1 MDGPLDAM
9 LPPVR
14 RWFRRRYGSPTQP
27 QTQGWPPIQR
37 GEHTLILAPTGS
49 GKTLA
54 AFLWGINRI
63 FEQLL
68 ADSKLPGVRL
78 LYVSPLK
85 ALNNDIAR
93 NLVEPLAGIRE
104 AATELGIALPE
115 LRTAVRTGDTSAA
128 ERQRMLRNPPHI
140 LITTPESLYL
150 ILTSP
155 AARDM
160 LGHVECVIV
169 DEIHTLCGN
178 KRGVHMALSLERLVA
193 LTGRPVQRIGLSATQ
208 RPLDEV
214 ARYLGGQ
221 EWQRNAAGERALEP
235 RPVAIVDAGVR
246 KPLDL
251 RIVTAVPDLR
261 RLPGGSIWPALI
273 PQVLAEIRQHDTTLV
288 FTNSRRAAERA
299 ADRLNEQFALED
311 AEEIA
316 PGSVEGLLVDGAPK
330 GQGMMG
336 TGRVGGPFRAH
347 HGSVSREVRFELEQ
361 ELKEGDLAALIA
373 TSSLELGIDIG
384 SVQAVLQLQSPR
396 SIARG
401 LQRVGRSGHLVGQ
414 TSYGRIYATHREDL
428 LDAAA
433 VAHGMLAGDIEPTY
447 TPHNCLDI
455 LAQQVVAMV
464 AVEVREVEAT
474 YDLVRQAAGYDRLS
488 REAFRAVLKMISGGY
503 ATDAYKGLRPC
514 IEWDRINDRLL
525 PLPGSRLLAIRNGG
539 AIPDLGEFR
548 VTLPDGRTNLGNLD
562 EEFVFETRV
571 GDVFTL
577 GSNTWRVMDI
587 DEDRMVVAD
596 AAGATPR
603 MPFWRGDAPKRDY
616 HTGLRLGAF
625 RRELA
630 ERAAALPWAPEDP
643 TAQWPPEAEPLFRW
657 LAQDYAMDDS
667 SARNAL
673 VYVHRQL
680 DAIGAISTDRA
691 IVVERF
697 ADALGDQR
705 LVIHSC
711 FGARINSVW
720 AIALTHALRE
730 RLGTTVEVQVNDDAI
745 LLRLV
750 EGDREPPL
758 DVICGMGADEARER
772 VLQELPNSAVFG
784 AQFRMNAAR
793 ALILPRVRGAGRR
806 TPFWLQR
813 LRAKDLLAMAKGWDD
828 FPLIAETYRDCL
840 RDVLDVEHLSVV
852 LEGIASGEIRVWDV
866 ESIAPSPL
874 AAGLLLQFAG
884 VYLYEDDAPKLERQ
898 IQALSLNRELLGE
911 LLEDGALPDLL
922 RQEAV
927 ESVSAQLQRL
937 ADGYQARTADELATV
952 LRELGDLTVD
962 ELEARSRG
970 DARVWLLR
978 LLAEGRAIPVRIPT
992 VEGLVERY
1000 ISAEDYGRYRD
1011 ALGLSMEP
1019 PVALPSE
1026 VVQARLEPD
1035 AARLALLRR
1044 LLRNSG
1050 PLTRA
1055 DILARY
1061 AFAQSW
1067 PDAALEQLVAEG
1079 RVVSGRLSPGG
1090 VETEWCD
1097 RQVLERLHRETLG
1110 LLRKEVRSV
1119 ELPVYADFLLRWQG
1133 LHPLHRTDGDGMEQ
1147 ALDQLVGLALPAEV
1161 WERDL
1166 LPLRMAGYDP
1176 RQLDELCRRG
1186 ELVWVAAG
1194 PDAQHMTLR
1203 LIWAG
1208 EGSACGLTEP
1218 DEAILDALSPDA
1230 QRIYAFVRAE
1240 GGAQAHQLERALGLA
1255 RLSCERALAE
1265 LTFTGLVTNESLE
1278 PLRMLL
1284 AGRFGAPDAG
1294 PIASSL
1300 DQSLAEWRAQRRPA
1314 ALQRPMRAELTAG
1327 RRRVSERMSR
1337 PQRAEGRWVLVHRYG
1352 VLGEPL
1358 SPVER
1363 ALEQARRQL
1372 QRYGILTRDMVD
1384 KEPDGLSWSALYPH
1398 LHRMELRGELRR
1410 GYFVQGLEGQQFA
1423 LSQAVEQLRA
1433 WNHPDAEGR
1442 AALTLASAIDP
1453 AVVYGPTAML
1463 ERMEGLAATLPPEAN
1478 PYRFDRIPSNYV
1490 VLQNGAPILLYE
1502 HGGARWCALP
1512 GIQEDLAREAVSLC
1526 LAHLTRPGGLA
1537 VRPTRVLVQTWNG
1550 RSPLEEPAQ
1559 RLLAPL
1565 GFRREALSLVWDGL
1579 SGAPGA
1585 TLASS
1590 DATPG
1595 GR

>member
-1 MDGPLDAM
+1 MDELLDAM

-27 QTQGWPPIQR
+27 QSLGWPPIQR

-63 FEQLL
+63 FAQLL
-68 ADSKLPGVRL
+68 AEPKLPGVRL

-93 NLVEPLAGIRE
+93 NLEEPLAGIRE
-104 AATELGIALPE
+104 VASELGMALPE
-115 LRTAVRTGDTSAA
+115 LRTAVRTGDTTSA
-128 ERQRMLRNPPHI
+128 ERQRMVRKPPHI

-155 AARDM
+155 SARDM
-160 LGHVECVIV
+160 LGQVESVIV

-178 KRGVHMALSLERLVA
+178 KRGVHLALSLERLAA
-193 LTGRPVQRIGLSATQ
+193 LAGRRVQRIGLSATQ

-214 ARYLGGQ
+214 ARFLGGQ
-221 EWQRNAAGERALEP
+221 EWRQTEDGERELVS
-235 RPVAIVDAGVR
+235 RPVTIVDAGVQ

-251 RIVTAVPDLR
+251 KIVTVVPDLR

-273 PQVLAEIRQHDTTLV
+273 PQMLDEIRQRDTSLV

-311 AEEIA
+311 AEEVA
-316 PGSVEGLLVDGAPK
+316 PGSAEGLLVDGVPK

-361 ELKEGDLAALIA
+361 DLKEGELAALIA

-384 SVQAVLQLQSPR
+384 SVEAVLQLQSPR

-414 TSYGRIYATHREDL
+414 TSVGRIYATHREDL

-433 VAHGMLAGDIEPTY
+433 VAHGMLTGDIEPTY
-447 TPHNCLDI
+447 TPQNCLDV
-455 LAQQVVAMV
+455 LAQQIVAMV
-464 AVEVREVEAT
+464 AVEPRPVEAV
-474 YDLVRQAAGYDRLS
+474 YDLVRQAAGYRSLG
-488 REAFRAVLKMISGGY
+488 RAAFGAVLKMISGGY

-514 IEWDRINDRLL
+514 IAWDRVNDRLL

-539 AIPDLGEFR
+539 TIPDRGEFR
-548 VTLPDGRTNLGNLD
+548 VYLPDGRTNLGNLD

-577 GSNTWRVMDI
+577 GSSTWRVMDI

-603 MPFWRGDAPKRDY
+603 MPFWRGELPKRDY
-616 HTGLRLGAF
+616 HMGQRLGAF

-643 TAQWPPEAEPLFRW
+643 TAAWPPEAEPLFAW
-657 LAQDYAMDDS
+657 LAQEYAMDEN
-667 SARNAL
+667 SARNAAA
-673 VYVHRQL
+673 YVRRQL
-680 DAIGAISTDRA
+680 DAIGAISTDRT

-711 FGARINSVW
+711 FGARVNSVW

-745 LLRLV
+745 LFRLV
-750 EGDREPPL
+750 EGEREPPMDL
-758 DVICGMGADEARER
+758 ICAMGAEEARER

-840 RDVLDVEHLSVV
+840 RDVLDVEHLGVV
-852 LEGIASGEIRVWDV
+852 LEGIAAGEIRVWDV
-866 ESIAPSPL
+866 ETLTPSPV

-884 VYLYEDDAPKLERQ
+884 IYLYEGDAPKLERQ
-898 IQALSLNRELLGE
+898 IQALSLNRELLSE
-911 LLEDGALPDLL
+911 LLDDGTLPDLL
-922 RQEAV
+922 RPEALA
-927 ESVSAQLQRL
+927 EVSAQLQHT
-937 ADGYQARTADELATV
+937 AEGYQARTADELALL
-952 LRELGDLTVD
+952 LRELGDLAVE
-962 ELEARSRG
+962 ELQARSLG
-970 DARVWLLR
+970 DVRPWLLR
-978 LLAEGRAIPVRIPT
+978 LAGEGRALQVPIPT
-992 VEGLVERY
+992 AHGPVERW

-1011 ALGLSMEP
+1011 ALGLAEDP
-1019 PVALPSE
+1019 PIALPDE
-1026 VVQARLEPD
+1026 LLQTRQAPE

-1044 LLRNSG
+1044 LLRTHG
-1050 PLTRA
+1050 PLARA
-1055 DILARY
+1055 AIEERY
-1061 AFAQSW
+1061 AFGAPW
-1067 PDAALEQLVAEG
+1067 PEDALERLAEEG
-1079 RVVSGRLSPGG
+1079 RVVSGKLSPGS

-1097 RQVLERLHRETLG
+1097 RQVVERLHRQTLS
-1110 LLRKEVRSV
+1110 LLRHEIRPV
-1119 ELPVYADFLLRWQG
+1119 ELPAYADFLVRWQG
-1133 LHPLHRTDGDGMEQ
+1133 LHPLHHYAGDGLED
-1147 ALDQLVGLALPAEV
+1147 ALDQLAGVALPGEV
-1161 WERDL
+1161 WERDA
-1166 LPLRMAGYDP
+1166 LPLRVADYDP
-1176 RQLDELCRRG
+1176 RRLDTLCRQG
-1186 ELVWVAAG
+1186 DLVWVAGGA
-1194 PDAQHMTLR
+1194 DAQHMTVR

-1208 EGSACGLTEP
+1208 EGA
-1218 DEAILDALSPDA
+1218 
-1230 QRIYAFVRAE
+1230 
-1240 GGAQAHQLERALGLA
+1240 ALGLA
-1255 RLSCERALAE
+1255 EPEEALLEELGPEATRIHAFLRAEGAIRQREMEQALGLERGRCEAALLE
-1265 LTFTGLVTNESLE
+1265 LVLAGLVTGEGLDA
-1278 PLRMLL
+1278 LRALL
-1284 AGRFGAPDAG
+1284 AGSLAASEPGG
-1294 PIASSL
+1294 VNSSL
-1300 DQSLAEWRAQRRPA
+1300 DASLAEWRDRRRPTT
-1314 ALQRPMRAELTAG
+1314 LRRPSRAERTTG
-1327 RRRVSERMSR
+1327 RRRVAERMGR
-1337 PQRAEGRWVLVHRYG
+1337 PQRSATLWALVHRYA

-1358 SPVER
+1358 PPM
-1363 ALEQARRQL
+1363 EQTLHQTRRL
-1372 QRYGILTRDMVD
+1372 LLRYGILTRDLLE
-1384 KEPDGLSWSALYPH
+1384 KEPDAPPWAALYPH
-1398 LHRMELRGELRR
+1398 LHRMEMRGELRR
-1410 GYFVQGLEGQQFA
+1410 GYFVRGLAGLQFA
-1423 LSQAVEQLRA
+1423 LPEAVERLRA
-1433 WNHPDAEGR
+1433 WSRPEAEGR
-1442 AALTLASAIDP
+1442 GALTLVNAVDP
-1453 AVVYGPTAML
+1453 AVVYGPTAVL
-1463 ERMEGLAATLPPEAN
+1463 DRLGDLASGLPEGLAPEAN

-1502 HGGARWCALP
+1502 HGGGRWCTLL
-1512 GIQEDLAREAVSLC
+1512 GVDDEQAREAVSLC

-1537 VRPTRVLVQTWNG
+1537 TRPTRVLVHTWNG
-1550 RSPLEEPAQ
+1550 GSPLEEPVQ
-1559 RLLAPL
+1559 GLLAPL
-1565 GFRREALSLVWDGL
+1565 GFRREALALVWDGL
-1579 SGAPGA
+1579 
-1585 TLASS
+1585 
-1590 DATPG
+1590 
-1595 GR
+1595 